1 MDGSLGHFPVDIV
14 IFALIA
20 AFLAL
25 RLRSV
30 LGKKAG
36 FQVTQA
42 PLPAQQPPAGP
53 VIDGKAE
60 PAPET
65 RLDIPG
71 PSTRVGALLGQVA
84 QKEAGF
90 VPQQFMAGVEG
101 AFRQVV
107 EAYAAGNRNVLKER
121 LTPDAYVAF
130 EAAIT
135 AREQAGETQKS
146 EIRGIDS
153 LAIEDVRLNDGP
165 AGTAASID
173 VRVVSDQVSFAVD
186 RDAKPVTGTDAV
198 TEFSDLWTFEKLLGV
213 AGSSWRLAA
222 ARSA

>member
-30 LGKKAG
+30 LGKKVG
-36 FQVTQA
+36 FQIA
-42 PLPAQQPPAGP
+42 PAPPPAQQAPAGP

-60 PAPET
+60 PAPDT
-65 RLDIPG
+65 RLDIPA
-71 PSTRVGALLGQVA
+71 PNTRVGAILGQVA
-84 QKEAGF
+84 QKESGF
-90 VPQQFMAGVEG
+90 VPQQFMTGVEG

-121 LTPDAYVAF
+121 LTPDAYAAF
-130 EAAIT
+130 DAALT

-153 LAIEDVRLNDGP
+153 LAIEDVRLNDSP
-165 AGTAASID
+165 VGTAASID
-173 VRVVSDQVSFAVD
+173 VRIVSDQISFVVD
-186 RDAKPVTGTDAV
+186 KDGKPVTGTDAV

>member
-20 AFLAL
+20 ALLAL

-30 LGKKAG
+30 LGKKVG
-36 FQVTQA
+36 FQIA
-42 PLPAQQPPAGP
+42 PAPPPAQQAPAGP

-60 PAPET
+60 PAPDT

-71 PSTRVGALLGQVA
+71 PNTRVGSILAQVA
-84 QKEAGF
+84 QKEPGF
-90 VPQQFMAGVEG
+90 VPQQFMTGVEG

-121 LTPDAYVAF
+121 LTPDAYAAF
-130 EAAIT
+130 ESALT
-135 AREQAGETQKS
+135 VREQSGETQKS

-153 LAIEDVRLNDGP
+153 LAIEDVRLNDSA

-173 VRVVSDQVSFAVD
+173 VRIVSDQISFVVD
-186 RDAKPVTGTDAV
+186 KDGKPVTGTDAV

>member
-30 LGKKAG
+30 LGKKVG
-36 FQVTQA
+36 FQIA
-42 PLPAQQPPAGP
+42 SMPPPAQQAPAGP

-60 PAPET
+60 PAPDT

-71 PSTRVGALLGQVA
+71 PNTRVGSILAQVA
-84 QKEAGF
+84 QKESGF
-90 VPQQFMAGVEG
+90 VPQQFMTGVEG

-107 EAYAAGNRNVLKER
+107 EAYATGNRNVLRER
-121 LTPDAYVAF
+121 LTPDAYTAF
-130 EAAIT
+130 DAAIT
-135 AREQAGETQKS
+135 AREQADETQKS
-146 EIRGIDS
+146 AIRGIDS
-153 LAIEDVRLNDGP
+153 LAIEDVRLADGP

-173 VRVVSDQVSFAVD
+173 VRIVSDQISLLLD
-186 RDAKPVTGTDAV
+186 KDGKPVTGTDAV